1 MDEELKQRIR
11 VRAHEIWMN
20 EGRPHG
26 RDQDHW
32 DQAFRELSASG
43 GAAAEAVETQ
53 ASAGAAAKSG
63 RGGRSKKAPPG
74 STASDAAS
82 TAGESASGR
91 RR

>member
-32 DQAFRELSASG
+32 DQAFRELSTPAGS
-43 GAAAEAVETQ
+43 AVEAVETQ
-53 ASAGAAAKSG
+53 ASAGAATKSG
-63 RGGRSKKAPPG
+63 RSVRSKKAPAG
-74 STASDAAS
+74 STPSEAAS
-82 TAGESASGR
+82 TAGEGASGR